1 MTQFATKDE
10 LDELKAEMQVL
21 KSLLA
26 KDEIINQK
34 MLEATFRS
42 RVTNHTVSRRANI
55 AGIVTGLFIVGITA
69 AAYFTNGTYSLW
81 FTLVTVGWGVLCAAI
96 SYRRYCLNTREKL
109 LSTPLTESVR
119 EILNW
124 KKEIQTTGLALS
136 AGLIIW
142 IPCLLVELWGDITTN
157 IDHAIIVFV
166 IVTFALTSQIGHYRK
181 VRQVID
187 ELLNQIGELAK

>member
-1 MTQFATKDE
+1 MTQFATQDE

-42 RVTNHTVSRRANI
+42 RVINHTNSRRANI
-55 AGIVTGLFIVGITA
+55 AGIATGLFIIGVTV
-69 AAYFTNGTYSLW
+69 AAYITKDAYSTW
-81 FTLVTVGWGVLCAAI
+81 FMLLTVAWGLLCAAL

-109 LSTPLTESVR
+109 LSTPLTESVK

-124 KKEIQTTGLALS
+124 KKELQTTGLALS

-142 IPCLLVELWGDITTN
+142 IPCLLIEIWGDITTN
-157 IDHAIIVFV
+157 LDHAVIVFV
-166 IVTFALTSQIGHYRK
+166 IVVFVLSSQIGHYRK
-181 VRQVID
+181 VRHVID
-187 ELLNQIGELAK
+187 ELLNQIGELTK

>member
-10 LDELKAEMQVL
+10 FDELKAEMQVL
-21 KSLLA
+21 KNLLA

-34 MLEATFRS
+34 MLEATFHS
-42 RVTNHTVSRRANI
+42 RVLNNTISRRANLLGV
-55 AGIVTGLFIVGITA
+55 ATGLFIAGVTVA
-69 AAYFTNGTYSLW
+69 AFFMKGTYSLW
-81 FTLVTVGWGVLCAAI
+81 FMLVTVAWGLLCAAL
-96 SYRRYCLNTREKL
+96 SYRRYHLNTREKL

-142 IPCLLVELWGDITTN
+142 LPCLLIEIWGDITTN
-157 IDHAIIVFV
+157 LDHAVIVFV
-166 IVTFALTSQIGHYRK
+166 IVVFALTSQIGHYRK
-181 VRQVID
+181 VRHVID
-187 ELLNQIGELAK
+187 DLLAQIGELTK